1 MHKMATIYPTLW
13 KANTIKGVPRDYAM
27 VSLITCFVLGML
39 LAACGVK
46 AGFYLSMVFYG
57 FAWLIGLYLGR
68 KDTEFLT
75 VYLVKTIKI
84 GMTKNGKNGNKYL

>member
-1 MHKMATIYPTLW
+1 MGNSIYPTLW
-13 KANTIKGVPRDYAM
+13 KASTVKGVPRDYAM
-27 VSLITCFVLGML
+27 VMLVVCFVAGMML
-39 LAACGVK
+39 VVIGIK

-57 FAWLIGLYLGR
+57 FAWLAGLYFGK

-84 GMTKNGKNGNKYL
+84 GISKGDRNGNEYI